1 MFLWNSQTS
10 FLFLVYLDTYL
21 SRNVKAR
28 IFSQKEIAEVS
39 EQAGLLTQVQIAE
52 YFNCTDKTFRA
63 AMKRQPELE
72 RAYNKGR
79 IQKGIN
85 VAEVLYEKALAGH
98 FPSIKFYLES
108 RFGWSAASVQR
119 RELQEEAE
127 RRAEEGQGNSNVIE
141 IVRATP
147 AVIGL

>member
-1 MFLWNSQTS
+1 MDVLTPQTYVS
-10 FLFLVYLDTYL
+10 LEQPDFFLFLVYRDTYL

-85 VAEVLYEKALAGH
+85 VVEVLYEKALAGA
-98 FPSIKFYLES
+98 FPIYKVLL
-108 RFGWSAASVQR
+108 G
-119 RELQEEAE
+119 
-127 RRAEEGQGNSNVIE
+127 I
-141 IVRATP
+141 
-147 AVIGL
+147 